1 MNKRPISLT
10 PPEAQVLAR
19 CPLHYHFL
27 QQRPTRPSD
36 AEQARLDHFV
46 REAIQ
51 TLHAAGGPARLSL
64 RACLEPVQTQRAARQ
79 MVERYYHRLEGE
91 WATMMASNETMH
103 LRLSLGGVPLA
114 LEATVDRLDK
124 TSDGGILGILFR
136 TEPPPVPTAS
146 SLRRDHAI
154 TIYHALVAAT
164 YPAKRP
170 VRIQELWLRTNE
182 TVTVELSEAEY
193 RRNLSDLREPV
204 QGLGR
209 GEVMARPGLHC
220 DTCPFKHHG
229 CPVYAHEVTD
239 EPQEETDDLGL
250 APPDGKISPRQ
261 WTFKI

>member
-1 MNKRPISLT
+1 MKKRPILLT
-10 PPEAQVLAR
+10 PNEVRVLAR

-27 QQRPTRPSD
+27 RQKPTLHSD
-36 AEQARLDHFV
+36 PEQAYVDHLV

-51 TLHAAGGPARLSL
+51 SLHAAGGPARLTL
-64 RACLEPVQTQRAARQ
+64 RACLESVQAQRAARQ
-79 MVERYYHRLEGE
+79 MVERYYRRLERE
-91 WATMMASNETMH
+91 WTTMVASNETMY
-103 LRLSLGGVPLA
+103 LRISLGGVSLA

-124 TSDGGILGILFR
+124 TSDGGILAILFR
-136 TEPPPVPTAS
+136 TESPPVSTAS

-164 YPAKRP
+164 YPLKRP
-170 VRIQELWLRTNE
+170 VRIQELWLRTSE

-229 CPVYAHEVTD
+229 CPVYAYEVEDSPD
-239 EPQEETDDLGL
+239 EGDNLGL
-250 APPDGKISPRQ
+250 SSPDGKISPRQ